1 MRKPK
6 VFRNGSTVGGWM
18 MSLPKGF
25 SKSVGIPKTAIS
37 SRFPAVPFPA
47 GKRQWGTAD
56 MEIAVSSRIHHSFV
70 TVWILNSN
78 SHLDV
83 FLFPFFFCLDVQ
95 KAVSLAILLLFS
107 LSLRLQDR
115 GIIMKIAFG
124 EALFFFL
131 FLFNFASP
139 KENFPSQLSTTI
151 EKWGWNGEL
160 AISIH
165 SWTTQR
171 PETKEK

>member
-1 MRKPK
+1 MAWRT
-6 VFRNGSTVGGWM
+6 VFSILGSSS
-18 MSLPKGF
+18 MSRCF
-25 SKSVGIPKTAIS
+25 SSLAEL
-37 SRFPAVPFPA
+37 
-47 GKRQWGTAD
+47 QWTTD
-56 MEIAVSSRIHHSFV
+56 LEKLAVSRDSQGTIDTGI
-70 TVWILNSN
+70 TVHLEIN